1 MVRTDSPEVA
11 QQAAITLALLEDEK
25 SLVYCDSKRAILFFG
40 TGSISPTVGITLGT
54 HHLTPNY
61 INWFPVQM
69 GQLEGLLAVTTRV
82 VLETCA
88 SIKTSFPE
96 VVEGAAI
103 ALALAQP
110 KVGRIVT
117 DSQKAYN
124 NYRNGWVS
132 LAAVDILKSKRDVP
146 ERKVEF
152 IWTPAHSGLEGN
164 ELAHQ
169 FAREMEHRVEEGEPQ
184 PILSYRDIT
193 NYYKTER
200 RRYPDPHK
208 SLSREQQAIYRQIQ
222 AGSFPHPYLQN
233 KMYPER
239 YEEDCNFCKT
249 QLGTLQHV
257 IGVCDFIKAIL
268 PPLNYPATIPLPS
281 STLTER
287 WETLLTSTALEDQL
301 VLISRG
307 QAAREAYGSREEGTT
322 SIDGV

>member
-1 MVRTDSPEVA
+1 MRPGRNDGRRAARIAALTKTLDQIEEEEEGVTLYTDA
-11 QQAAITLALLEDEK
+11 
-25 SLVYCDSKRAILFFG
+25 SLPKFSSKA
-40 TGSISPTVGITLGT
+40 T
-54 HHLTPNY
+54 
-61 INWFPVQM
+61 
-69 GQLEGLLAVTTRV
+69 LAVTTRDALV
-82 VLETCA
+82 TCA

-96 VVEGAAI
+96 VAEEAAI

-124 NYRNGWVS
+124 SYRKGWVS
-132 LAAVDILKSKRDVP
+132 LAALDILKRKRNVP
-146 ERKVEF
+146 ERKVEL

-169 FAREMEHRVEEGEPQ
+169 FAREMEHRVEEGEPKS
-184 PILSYRDIT
+184 IISYKDIT

-208 SLSREQQAIYRQIQ
+208 SLSREQQVIYRQIQ

-239 YEEDCNFCKT
+239 YKKECNFCKN

-257 IGVCDFIKAIL
+257 IGVCDFVKPIP
-268 PPLNYPATIPLPS
+268 PPLTIPTTPPHPS
-281 STLTER
+281 SSLTER
-287 WETLLTSTALEDQL
+287 WETLLTSPVLEDQL

-307 QAAREAYGSREEGTT
+307 QAAREARREPLPSTASKKT
-322 SIDGV
+322 S